1 MTAGDEPLTL
11 RRSFLFVPASEE
23 RKLAKAPSVAA
34 DAVILDLED
43 GVAAAR
49 KAEARALLQRFL
61 PVQPASGI
69 EWLVRLNAFDTPYFE
84 ADLEAAL
91 RAGPHALLVPKVE
104 SADILGQVD
113 DHLTAAEHE
122 LGREPGTV
130 KLFALIESAR
140 GLLAAREIAAATPR
154 LQGLMLGH
162 VDLCADLGITAG
174 PAGGGILLHARCHL
188 VLVARAAGLDAVDTI
203 YLNVKDAEGLRAEAD
218 QAVGLGFVG
227 KLAIHPGQLSI
238 IHAAFTPDAGRVA
251 RAERILETWRQAQAE
266 GRGVCALD
274 GLLIERPVVEV
285 EQRILQRARRLGA
298 A

>member
-1 MTAGDEPLTL
+1 MSPGGESLRL

-43 GVAAAR
+43 GVAVAR

-61 PVQPASGI
+61 PAQPAGGI

-84 ADLEAAL
+84 ADLDAAL
-91 RAGPHALLVPKVE
+91 RAGPQALVVPKVE
-104 SADILGQVD
+104 SPDILRQVD
-113 DHLTAAEHE
+113 DHLIAAELALE
-122 LGREPGTV
+122 RQPGTV

-140 GLLAAREIAAATPR
+140 GLLATREIAAATPR

-174 PAGGGILLHARCHL
+174 PAGGGILLHARCQL
-188 VLVARAAGLDAVDTI
+188 VLAARAAGLDAVDTI
-203 YLNVKDAEGLRAEAD
+203 YLNVKDAEGLRAEAQ
-218 QAVGLGFVG
+218 QAVGLGFAG
-227 KLAIHPGQLSI
+227 KLAIHPGQLPI
-238 IHAAFTPDAGRVA
+238 IHEAFTPDAERQA
-251 RAERILETWRQAQAE
+251 RAARILEAWRQAQAE

-274 GLLIERPVVEV
+274 GLLIERPVVEA
-285 EQRILQRARRLGA
+285 EQRILRRARRLGA
-298 A
+298 

>member
-1 MTAGDEPLTL
+1 MSPGGESLRL

-43 GVAAAR
+43 GVAVAR

-61 PVQPASGI
+61 PAQPAGGI

-84 ADLEAAL
+84 ADLDAAL
-91 RAGPHALLVPKVE
+91 RAGPHALVVPKVE
-104 SADILGQVD
+104 SPDILRQVD
-113 DHLTAAEHE
+113 DHLIAAELALE
-122 LGREPGTV
+122 RQPGTV

-174 PAGGGILLHARCHL
+174 PAGGGRSA
-188 VLVARAAGLDAVDTI
+188 
-203 YLNVKDAEGLRAEAD
+203 
-218 QAVGLGFVG
+218 
-227 KLAIHPGQLSI
+227 
-238 IHAAFTPDAGRVA
+238 
-251 RAERILETWRQAQAE
+251 
-266 GRGVCALD
+266 
-274 GLLIERPVVEV
+274 
-285 EQRILQRARRLGA
+285 
-298 A
+298 